1 VRILIIEDDPDIAQ
15 GVATALRREGHHPE
29 VAATGPEGENLALM
43 NSYGAILLDLML
55 PGRPGDEVCRRLR
68 QADVRTPILMMTARD
83 AVPDRVSGLDAG
95 ADDYIVKP
103 FAVDELLA
111 RLRAVTRRENQRK
124 RDVIYVGGITVDVAA
139 KTVTVDEKP
148 VHLTAREFDLLA
160 TMARNP
166 GRVYTREFI
175 LENVWNNDEALPN
188 TVSFHMSSLRKKV
201 DPGGRY
207 IRTVHGLGYV
217 LESP

>member
-1 VRILIIEDDPDIAQ
+1 MRILIIEDDPDIAQ
-15 GVATALRREGHHPE
+15 GVATALRREGHQPE
-29 VAATGPEGENLALM
+29 IATTGSEGENLALM

-111 RLRAVTRRENQRK
+111 RLRAVTRRESQRK
-124 RDVIYVGGITVDVAA
+124 RDVIHVGGITVDVAA
-139 KTVTVDEKP
+139 KTVTVDGKP

-166 GRVYTREFI
+166 GRVYTRDFI
-175 LENVWNNDEALPN
+175 LENIWNNDEALPN

-201 DPGGRY
+201 DPGGQY
-207 IRTVHGLGYV
+207 IRTVHGVGYV